1 MKLLIVDD
9 EKLTREGIRDSL
21 GLESLGISQVLLEDD
36 GIHGLKT
43 ALEERPDIVL
53 TDVRMP
59 RMNGVQMAERIL
71 KELPGT
77 SIIFMSAYSDKEY
90 LKAAIKL
97 KALGYVEKPL
107 DMEELASAV
116 KEAVDSSRNEKI
128 SQAAARLQE
137 KEQLGH
143 LSLLLSQPEEESL
156 IKAGQLAADLGLSI
170 THTTC
175 FCCIIIDCVTP
186 LSALPEEQMDGIRD
200 YFMEY
205 LTSMDISQ
213 AYVLRG
219 DHRIIVFLHSPVR
232 PADKTLY
239 DCAGLLAQKLIKI
252 CPFFISLGPV
262 VSGMDRAHLSYQ
274 EASEHLK
281 EAFFHDYGFI
291 LTRNMET
298 AVFRP
303 PADLLLEFSMALS
316 EKQEEEALDIV
327 RRLYESFVPNDMIGP
342 SQVKDIYYKYFSKL
356 DEHGLGS
363 YISLWQKE
371 GLESESIWEGVMNC
385 TILRELN
392 DLLAAKVRLFFERL
406 RGNSVGNPVVFQI
419 KEYIHKNYAVPSL
432 SVPDVSEYVR
442 LSSSYVCTI
451 FKNETGQTLNQ
462 YLTDYRIKMSKQF
475 LSDPRYK
482 IADISSKVGY
492 SDGNYYSKT
501 MQHPK
506 MTDLSQTR
514 TSIIMDYGNVLRV
527 NLHINHNHDYAPD
540 YQESMMKIE
549 GMKGAIRIQLGLI
562 LDYPTGRPDKV
573 EYITDDGKGWR
584 ELEVKG
590 SWFNEAFIGTMGGLM
605 KKLEDPSYHY
615 MNSVEDA
622 YHTMCV
628 VEACYKSNA
637 EGGTP
642 VEYGR

>member
-143 LSLLLSQPEEESL
+143 LSLLLSQPGEESL
-156 IKAGQLAADLGLSI
+156 MKAGQLAADLGLPI
-170 THTTC
+170 THSTC

-186 LSALPEEQMDGIRD
+186 LSALPEDQMDGIRD

-219 DHRIIVFLHSPVR
+219 DHRIIVFLHSPER

-239 DCAGLLAQKLIKI
+239 DCAGLLAQKLIKV

-262 VSGMDRAHLSYQ
+262 VSGMDRAHISY
-274 EASEHLK
+274 
-281 EAFFHDYGFI
+281 
-291 LTRNMET
+291 
-298 AVFRP
+298 
-303 PADLLLEFSMALS
+303 
-316 EKQEEEALDIV
+316 
-327 RRLYESFVPNDMIGP
+327 
-342 SQVKDIYYKYFSKL
+342 
-356 DEHGLGS
+356 
-363 YISLWQKE
+363 
-371 GLESESIWEGVMNC
+371 
-385 TILRELN
+385 
-392 DLLAAKVRLFFERL
+392 
-406 RGNSVGNPVVFQI
+406 
-419 KEYIHKNYAVPSL
+419 
-432 SVPDVSEYVR
+432 
-442 LSSSYVCTI
+442 
-451 FKNETGQTLNQ
+451 
-462 YLTDYRIKMSKQF
+462 
-475 LSDPRYK
+475 
-482 IADISSKVGY
+482 
-492 SDGNYYSKT
+492 
-501 MQHPK
+501 
-506 MTDLSQTR
+506 
-514 TSIIMDYGNVLRV
+514 
-527 NLHINHNHDYAPD
+527 
-540 YQESMMKIE
+540 
-549 GMKGAIRIQLGLI
+549 
-562 LDYPTGRPDKV
+562 
-573 EYITDDGKGWR
+573 
-584 ELEVKG
+584 
-590 SWFNEAFIGTMGGLM
+590 
-605 KKLEDPSYHY
+605 
-615 MNSVEDA
+615 
-622 YHTMCV
+622 
-628 VEACYKSNA
+628 
-637 EGGTP
+637 
-642 VEYGR
+642 

>member
-21 GLESLGISQVLLEDD
+21 NLESLGISQVLLEDD

-43 ALEERPDIVL
+43 ALEEKPDIVL

-71 KELPGT
+71 KELPAT
-77 SIIFMSAYSDKEY
+77 TIIFMSAYSDKEY

-107 DMEELASAV
+107 DMEELATAIR
-116 KEAVDSSRNEKI
+116 EAVDSSINEKM
-128 SQAAARLQE
+128 SQAAARIQE

-143 LSLLLSQPEEESL
+143 LSLLLSQPGEESL
-156 IKAGQLAADLGLSI
+156 IKAGQLAAGLGLSI

-186 LSALPEEQMDGIRD
+186 LSMLPEEQMDGIRD
-200 YFMEY
+200 YFADH
-205 LTSMDISQ
+205 LTSMGISQ

-219 DHRIIVFLHSPVR
+219 DHRIIVFLHSPER
-232 PADKTLY
+232 PSDKTLY

-252 CPFFISLGPV
+252 CPFFISMGPV
-262 VSGMDRAHLSYQ
+262 VSGMDRAHISYQ

-291 LTRNMET
+291 LTHNMET

-363 YISLWQKE
+363 YISLW
-371 GLESESIWEGVMNC
+371 
-385 TILRELN
+385 
-392 DLLAAKVRLFFERL
+392 
-406 RGNSVGNPVVFQI
+406 
-419 KEYIHKNYAVPSL
+419 
-432 SVPDVSEYVR
+432 
-442 LSSSYVCTI
+442 
-451 FKNETGQTLNQ
+451 
-462 YLTDYRIKMSKQF
+462 
-475 LSDPRYK
+475 
-482 IADISSKVGY
+482 
-492 SDGNYYSKT
+492 
-501 MQHPK
+501 
-506 MTDLSQTR
+506 
-514 TSIIMDYGNVLRV
+514 
-527 NLHINHNHDYAPD
+527 
-540 YQESMMKIE
+540 
-549 GMKGAIRIQLGLI
+549 
-562 LDYPTGRPDKV
+562 
-573 EYITDDGKGWR
+573 
-584 ELEVKG
+584 
-590 SWFNEAFIGTMGGLM
+590 
-605 KKLEDPSYHY
+605 
-615 MNSVEDA
+615 
-622 YHTMCV
+622 
-628 VEACYKSNA
+628 
-637 EGGTP
+637 
-642 VEYGR
+642 

>member
-219 DHRIIVFLHSPVR
+219 DHRIIVFLHSL
-232 PADKTLY
+232 PA
-239 DCAGLLAQKLIKI
+239 G
-252 CPFFISLGPV
+252 
-262 VSGMDRAHLSYQ
+262 
-274 EASEHLK
+274 
-281 EAFFHDYGFI
+281 
-291 LTRNMET
+291 
-298 AVFRP
+298 
-303 PADLLLEFSMALS
+303 
-316 EKQEEEALDIV
+316 
-327 RRLYESFVPNDMIGP
+327 
-342 SQVKDIYYKYFSKL
+342 
-356 DEHGLGS
+356 
-363 YISLWQKE
+363 
-371 GLESESIWEGVMNC
+371 
-385 TILRELN
+385 
-392 DLLAAKVRLFFERL
+392 
-406 RGNSVGNPVVFQI
+406 
-419 KEYIHKNYAVPSL
+419 
-432 SVPDVSEYVR
+432 
-442 LSSSYVCTI
+442 
-451 FKNETGQTLNQ
+451 
-462 YLTDYRIKMSKQF
+462 
-475 LSDPRYK
+475 
-482 IADISSKVGY
+482 
-492 SDGNYYSKT
+492 
-501 MQHPK
+501 
-506 MTDLSQTR
+506 
-514 TSIIMDYGNVLRV
+514 
-527 NLHINHNHDYAPD
+527 
-540 YQESMMKIE
+540 
-549 GMKGAIRIQLGLI
+549 
-562 LDYPTGRPDKV
+562 
-573 EYITDDGKGWR
+573 
-584 ELEVKG
+584 
-590 SWFNEAFIGTMGGLM
+590 
-605 KKLEDPSYHY
+605 
-615 MNSVEDA
+615 
-622 YHTMCV
+622 
-628 VEACYKSNA
+628 
-637 EGGTP
+637 
-642 VEYGR
+642 

>member
-316 EKQEEEALDIV
+316 ES
-327 RRLYESFVPNDMIGP
+327 RRRKPWTSSG
-342 SQVKDIYYKYFSKL
+342 
-356 DEHGLGS
+356 GC
-363 YISLWQKE
+363 
-371 GLESESIWEGVMNC
+371 MNPLC
-385 TILRELN
+385 
-392 DLLAAKVRLFFERL
+392 
-406 RGNSVGNPVVFQI
+406 
-419 KEYIHKNYAVPSL
+419 
-432 SVPDVSEYVR
+432 
-442 LSSSYVCTI
+442 
-451 FKNETGQTLNQ
+451 QT
-462 YLTDYRIKMSKQF
+462 T
-475 LSDPRYK
+475 
-482 IADISSKVGY
+482 
-492 SDGNYYSKT
+492 
-501 MQHPK
+501 
-506 MTDLSQTR
+506 
-514 TSIIMDYGNVLRV
+514 
-527 NLHINHNHDYAPD
+527 
-540 YQESMMKIE
+540 
-549 GMKGAIRIQLGLI
+549 
-562 LDYPTGRPDKV
+562 
-573 EYITDDGKGWR
+573 
-584 ELEVKG
+584 
-590 SWFNEAFIGTMGGLM
+590 
-605 KKLEDPSYHY
+605 
-615 MNSVEDA
+615 
-622 YHTMCV
+622 
-628 VEACYKSNA
+628 
-637 EGGTP
+637 
-642 VEYGR
+642 